1 MVDFGVLGTGR
12 TVLLGDTQGALSL
25 MRNPVHSAQSKHID
39 VLYHFVRERVA
50 LGDLAVSYVPTDKM
64 IADVLTK
71 PLAAPKFESFR
82 KELGV
87 R

>member
-1 MVDFGVLGTGR
+1 MLGAGR
-12 TVLLGDTQGALSL
+12 TVLLGDNQGALSSAL